1 MKKTLSIILVLILM
15 LCCTSCD
22 LFTPPD
28 YTVYLLNPYFK
39 EKPDWVID
47 DTSPEYQDD
56 AAEQTKE
63 FYVEELG
70 KTVTLSYKKTVD
82 SFYSGVCDLYEFRNE
97 DGSLSVSCTVKRE
110 DGKTIKY
117 YVRGKSYYDKDTNQV
132 VKNEEEVTALA
143 REFAQKSGWNVG
155 KYEIECKKVETIYS
169 FQFVKTVGD
178 IKVALPIKLNFY
190 ENGFVYNFS
199 GVDKL
204 EQISKVRL
212 PSAKNMETILANID
226 DFMEMF
232 YTRDG
237 YEYPIEYTYEIKDCS
252 VVSTAE
258 NRYALEFGIGSEFR
272 YIIPDKE
279 TYFAAEKN
287 CLLIYL
293 D

>member
-1 MKKTLSIILVLILM
+1 MKKLTRIIAIL
-15 LCCTSCD
+15 LLLPLLGSCD

-39 EKPDWVID
+39 EKPDWLID
-47 DTSPEYQDD
+47 NTSPEYQDD
-56 AAEQTKE
+56 DAEQTKE

-70 KTVTLSYKKTVD
+70 KTVTLNYKKTVD
-82 SFYSGVCDLYEFRNE
+82 SFYSGVCDRYEFD
-97 DGSLSVSCTVKRE
+97 DGALDVFCTVKRE
-110 DGKTIKY
+110 DGKIVKY
-117 YVRGKSYYDKDTNQV
+117 YVYGKSYYDKDTNQV

-155 KYEIECKKVETIYS
+155 KYEIECKKWETSYS
-169 FQFVKTVGD
+169 FQFVQTVDD
-178 IKVALPIKLNFY
+178 IKIALPIKLDFY
-190 ENGFVYNFS
+190 ENDFVSSFS

-212 PSAKNMETILANID
+212 PSAKKMETILANID
-226 DFMEMF
+226 EFMKML
-232 YTRDG
+232 YTRDF
-237 YEYPIEYTYEIKDCS
+237 YKYPIDYTYEIEDCS

-258 NRYALEFGIGSEFR
+258 NRCALEFGIGSEFR